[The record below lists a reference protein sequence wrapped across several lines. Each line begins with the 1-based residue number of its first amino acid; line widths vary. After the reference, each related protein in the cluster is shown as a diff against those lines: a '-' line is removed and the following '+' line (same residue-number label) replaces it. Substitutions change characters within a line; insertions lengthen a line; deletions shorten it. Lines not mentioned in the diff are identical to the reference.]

1 MDELARA
8 GRRTVNPRTYVRCA
22 LVLAASSLSTPAWSH
37 GGEDHGA
44 PAPPIV
50 TSSSAEHA
58 VAGETTK
65 FSVVVKY
72 PARKAAGLLAAHVYV
87 ARTDTSEPVPEAQV
101 RLELKGAAT
110 FEGNATKTDALGVY
124 EIALPS
130 PPDGVIAN
138 GVISVEA
145 KDDFDLVLLGDL
157 PFGPV
162 AVDAATSAV
171 PHPTPPVWAMA
182 VVAGALAVLT
192 GVLGFVLGRRSRPPS
207 PPPAPR
213 VGEQPTLSEAAS

>member
-1 MDELARA
+1 M
-8 GRRTVNPRTYVRCA
+8 NPRTYLGCA
-22 LVLAASSLSTPAWSH
+22 LVLAAASLSAPVRAH

-44 PAPPIV
+44 PARPGA
-50 TSSSAEHA
+50 TSSGAEHA

-72 PARKAAGLLAAHVYV
+72 PARKAGGPLAAHVYV
-87 ARTDTSEPVPEAQV
+87 ARADTSEPVPEARV

-124 EIALPS
+124 EVTLPS
-130 PPDGVIAN
+130 SSDGVMAN

-162 AVDAATSAV
+162 AMAAATSGA
-171 PHPTPPVWAMA
+171 PHLDPPLWVLVTA
-182 VVAGALAVLT
+182 AGALAVLT

-207 PPPAPR
+207 PPHPPR
-213 VGEQPTLSEAAS
+213 VKEQPTFSEAAS

>member
-1 MDELARA
+1 MNRPRSIVERGALIAA
-8 GRRTVNPRTYVRCA
+8 FATV
-22 LVLAASSLSTPAWSH
+22 SLSTPVWAH

-50 TSSSAEHA
+50 TSSSAEHT

-72 PARKAAGLLAAHVYV
+72 PARKAAGLLAAHVFV
-87 ARTDTSEPVPEAQV
+87 ARADTSEPVPEAQV
-101 RLELKGAAT
+101 RLELKGASI
-110 FEGNATKTDALGVY
+110 FEGNATKTDAPGTY

-138 GVISVEA
+138 GVISVQA

-157 PFGPV
+157 PFGPAAV
-162 AVDAATSAV
+162 AAATSAA
-171 PHPTPPVWAMA
+171 PHQDPPGWAMA
-182 VVAGALAVLT
+182 AVACALAALT
-192 GVLGFVLGRRSRPPS
+192 GVLGFLLGRRSRPPS

-213 VGEQPTLSEAAS
+213 AEEQPTFSEAAS